1 MKSMTSEKPIHDPK
15 VIRPF
20 TWATYKG
27 HYERVLDWCEVVRMT
42 KLFLYIVLIQVLYVT
57 ITTAMFFY
65 SNPCISQDGLGWSY
79 TACVDAEMSVVQ

>member
-1 MKSMTSEKPIHDPK
+1 MKDPK

-42 KLFLYIVLIQVLYVT
+42 KLFLYVVLIQVLYVS
-57 ITTAMFFY
+57 IVTAMFFY
-65 SNPCISQDGLGWSY
+65 SNPCISQDVLGWSY
-79 TACVDAEMSVVQ
+79 TACLDDEMSVVQ